1 MFRSVEQ
8 GALLLAPEAAGPAP
22 LGGPCAQSAPPL
34 CRSGAIQVVVASRSL
49 CWGMNVAAHLV
60 IIMDTQYYNGK
71 IHA

>member
-1 MFRSVEQ
+1 MCSV
-8 GALLLAPEAAGPAP
+8 
-22 LGGPCAQSAPPL
+22 SSPL

>member
-1 MFRSVEQ
+1 MLS
-8 GALLLAPEAAGPAP
+8 LLLPSAAQGP
-22 LGGPCAQSAPPL
+22 SR
-34 CRSGAIQVVVASRSL
+34 CRSSRSL